1 MKQRLLV
8 MNGQRIVQ
16 AEQDGKWVNQKVDK
30 AGEIKPGIYNVYLAT
45 EADRTAKHSG
55 VVLHADV
62 AAVYQQ
68 IGKAFVSHPK
78 AAFDKLPDVGSCRT
92 IAYDEQGRAHS
103 IAMEVQQARS
113 RSR

>member
-16 AEQDGKWVNQKVDK
+16 AEHDGKWINQKVDK

-45 EADRTAKHSG
+45 EADRTAKYSG
-55 VVLHADV
+55 VVLHADA

-78 AAFDKLPDVGSCRT
+78 AAFDKLPDVGTSRT

-103 IAMEVQQARS
+103 RVMEAQQVRS